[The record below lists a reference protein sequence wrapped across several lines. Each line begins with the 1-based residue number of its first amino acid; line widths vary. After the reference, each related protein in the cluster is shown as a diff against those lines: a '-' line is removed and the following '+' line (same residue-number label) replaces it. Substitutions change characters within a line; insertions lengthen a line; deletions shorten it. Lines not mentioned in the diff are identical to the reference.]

1 MKKFSIFQLA
11 LLASA
16 SLFVASSLASCSDD
30 DDNNN
35 AASKTTPLVGGSV
48 PAVSEAVDL
57 GLASGTLWAPYNVGA
72 SSAGEAG
79 ALVAWGEA
87 NVKTSYEEGNYTGT
101 ADVDAAVSNWGSEWK
116 TPTSEQFAEL
126 ISSCKWTW
134 QEAGIYATGASA
146 GFLVADTAKG
156 STNAIFLPV
165 NRTTLNPSTGTNEQD
180 GYYWTTDLLK
190 DNPDDY
196 ALYLLFTP
204 SSKAGVVGR
213 GGNRYLGHGVRAVVA
228 K

>member
-30 DDNNN
+30 DENNN
-35 AASKTTPLVGGSV
+35 STSKTTPLVGGTV

-72 SSAGEAG
+72 STAGEAG

-87 NVKTSYEEGNYTGT
+87 NVKSSYEESNYAGT

-116 TPTSEQFAEL
+116 TPTSEQLQEL

-134 QEAGIYATGASA
+134 QDAGVYASGASA
-146 GFLVADTAKG
+146 GYLIASTAEG
-156 STNAIFLPV
+156 NGNSIFLPV
-165 NRTTLNPSTGTNEQD
+165 NRDRTNPSSNTTERC
-180 GYYWTTDLLK
+180 GYYWSTDLLK

-196 ALYLLFTP
+196 ALYLFFTP
-204 SSKAGVVGR
+204 LQTGTVGN
-213 GGNRYLGHGVRAVVA
+213 GGNRYLGHSVRAVVA